1 MLTCPLSGSAEV
13 MAVGDFGGASM
24 ALQSKT
30 LMKSEYKSDHIKH
43 IYLSGHSASTS
54 DSSLG
59 NTRPKRQ
66 ISLHSDTGF
75 PVKCSFLTP
84 SWALVFLYDEH
95 VESPRNSKKAHHT
108 FCPVQ
113 ETHKCRGIYFAWPPS
128 VWCPYRMCMM
138 RYHHHRRHCRFRRC
152 CYCPHQCP

>member
-1 MLTCPLSGSAEV
+1 MLTIPLSGSAEV

-24 ALQSKT
+24 ALKSIII
-30 LMKSEYKSDHIKH
+30 MKSKYKQDHFKH

-59 NTRPKRQ
+59 KTRPKRQ
-66 ISLHSDTGF
+66 ISLHSETGF

-95 VESPRNSKKAHHT
+95 VESPRNSKKIPPYIL
-108 FCPVQ
+108 PVQ
-113 ETHKCRGIYFAWPPS
+113 ETHNCRGIYFAWPPLVS
-128 VWCPYRMCMM
+128 FQYRMCM
-138 RYHHHRRHCRFRRC
+138 RYHRRRHCRFHRC

>member
-1 MLTCPLSGSAEV
+1 MLTFPLSGSAAT

-24 ALQSKT
+24 ALQNHHKIININRAKKKPY
-30 LMKSEYKSDHIKH
+30 L
-43 IYLSGHSASTS
+43 YLSGHSASTS

-59 NTRPKRQ
+59 KTRPKRQ

-95 VESPRNSKKAHHT
+95 VESPKNSKKIPTIHSASTIAHN
-108 FCPVQ
+108 
-113 ETHKCRGIYFAWPPS
+113 CR
-128 VWCPYRMCMM
+128 
-138 RYHHHRRHCRFRRC
+138 
-152 CYCPHQCP
+152 